1 MANSVA
7 VKTTGLKLG
16 AITLGLAVMASPAL
30 AAGESSGGLPQ
41 LDFTTWPTQ
50 IFWLVVSFAL
60 AYVLMSRIVTPRI
73 ASVLEERH
81 TRLEDDMERARQA
94 AQEAEDMRVTFEKAL
109 ADARSEAADKTRE
122 TLANATQDAE
132 KKNDAAAKRLATKI
146 AKAETKIM
154 ESRAEALKE
163 LDDVASASAVD
174 AVASLAGI
182 KLTKTDA
189 KKAVKA
195 AAKAMPQ
202 MEQN

>member
-1 MANSVA
+1 
-7 VKTTGLKLG
+7 
-16 AITLGLAVMASPAL
+16 
-30 AAGESSGGLPQ
+30 
-41 LDFTTWPTQ
+41 
-50 IFWLVVSFAL
+50 
-60 AYVLMSRIVTPRI
+60 MSRIVTPRI

-94 AQEAEDMRVTFEKAL
+94 AQEAEDMRVSFEKAL

-122 TLANATQDAE
+122 TLANATQEAD

-174 AVASLAGI
+174 AAASLAGV
-182 KLTKTDA
+182 KVTKTDA

-195 AAKAMPQ
+195 AAKAMPA

>member
-7 VKTTGLKLG
+7 VKTTGLKFG
-16 AITLGLAVMASPAL
+16 ALALGLALTASPAF

-50 IFWLVVSFAL
+50 IFWLVVSFTL

-81 TRLEDDMERARQA
+81 SRLEDDMERARQA
-94 AQEAEDMRVTFEKAL
+94 AQEADDMRVSFEKAL
-109 ADARSEAADKTRE
+109 ADARNDAADKTRE

-132 KKNDAAAKRLATKI
+132 KKNAAAANRLATKI
-146 AKAETKIM
+146 AKAETSIM
-154 ESRAEALKE
+154 EARSDALKE
-163 LDDVASASAVD
+163 LDDVASVSAID

-182 KLTKTDA
+182 KVTKTDA
-189 KKAVKA
+189 KKAVSN
-195 AAKAMPQ
+195 AAKAMPM